1 MQMPGVSNREPVPL
15 QYCRGTRCHWPAG
28 PMVQGATG
36 QWESLPA
43 VLQRRLIRPAV
54 VCNTILA
61 LVKSRRELLLS
72 KHVGRMISHMAHHKS
87 NKDVYKYLVWHLSKV
102 QTQHVFQ
109 LQLVAIYYQKSLRL
123 KKNTI
128 NWQCP
133 MLIEKKHD
141 DTNFRH
147 WFIVKSTN
155 TACLPAS
162 V

>member
-1 MQMPGVSNREPVPL
+1 MQMPGV
-15 QYCRGTRCHWPAG
+15 
-28 PMVQGATG
+28 
-36 QWESLPA
+36 SLPA

-123 KKNTI
+123 QKTTI
-128 NWQCP
+128 N
-133 MLIEKKHD
+133 
-141 DTNFRH
+141 
-147 WFIVKSTN
+147 
-155 TACLPAS
+155 
-162 V
+162 

>member
-1 MQMPGVSNREPVPL
+1 MQMPGV
-15 QYCRGTRCHWPAG
+15 
-28 PMVQGATG
+28 
-36 QWESLPA
+36 SLPA

-87 NKDVYKYLVWHLSKV
+87 NKDVYKYLVWRSSKV

-123 KKNTI
+123 
-128 NWQCP
+128 
-133 MLIEKKHD
+133 
-141 DTNFRH
+141 
-147 WFIVKSTN
+147 
-155 TACLPAS
+155 
-162 V
+162 